1 MQKVLFFNY
10 EYPPLGGGAGNATKH
25 LLLEFAK
32 RNDVIV
38 DLITSSITGQYE
50 KENLGDN
57 VSIYKIPIGKNSE
70 NLNYQSQWELIKYTF
85 KAYFYARKLIKK
97 NDYDL
102 THSFFAVPCGF
113 ISLLLKWQYKIP
125 YIVSPR
131 GADVPG
137 YSERFESIYKALTSL
152 IKLIWKNSR
161 FVITNSK
168 GLTELAKNTS
178 PEQKF
183 NVIFNGVDTDFY
195 QPSIRTK
202 EDREKELIIL
212 CASRLS
218 KRKGIKYAVS
228 GFAKIAGRYPRM
240 KMVIAGG
247 EGNAMEEL
255 KNQVADLGLN
265 DRIKFFGHYTKEQS
279 PIIYNRA
286 DIFVMPSLNEGM
298 SNNLLEALASGMPAL
313 MTPVGGAEELVVDGE
328 NGFLIETENSDVI
341 ANKLEY
347 LIENLDEVDK
357 MGKVSRE
364 LAEQMSWEVVADD
377 YISFYERV

>member
-1 MQKVLFFNY
+1 MKRVLFFNY

-32 RNDVIV
+32 RDDVVV
-38 DLITSSITGQYE
+38 DLITSSITDKYE
-50 KENLGDN
+50 EDGIDLN
-57 VSIYKIPIGKNSE
+57 VFIHKIPIGKNAK

-97 NDYDL
+97 NNYDL

-125 YIVSPR
+125 YIISLR

-137 YSERFESIYKALTSL
+137 YSERFESIYRMLTPL
-152 IKLIWKNSR
+152 IKLIWKNAR

-168 GLTELAKNTS
+168 GLTDLAKNS
-178 PEQKF
+178 APEQKF
-183 NVIFNGVDTDFY
+183 DMIFNGVDTNFY
-195 QPSIRTK
+195 QPSRRTIEERK
-202 EDREKELIIL
+202 KDFIVL

-228 GFAKIAGRYPRM
+228 GFAKIAGRYPQM
-240 KMVIAGG
+240 KMIIAGG
-247 EGNAMEEL
+247 EGNAMDEL
-255 KNQVADLGLN
+255 KTQVSDLGM
-265 DRIKFFGHYTKEQS
+265 DDKIKFFGHYTREQS
-279 PIIYNRA
+279 PKIYNDA
-286 DIFVMPSLNEGM
+286 DVFVMPSLNEGM
-298 SNNLLEALASGMPAL
+298 SNNLLEALASGMPVL
-313 MTPVGGAEELVVDGE
+313 MTPVGGAEELVTDGE

-341 ANKLEY
+341 ADKLEY
-347 LIENLDEVDK
+347 LIENLDRVDE
-357 MGKVSRE
+357 MGRVSRE
-364 LAEQMSWEVVADD
+364 LAEQMSWQVVADD

>member
-1 MQKVLFFNY
+1 MKRVLFFNY

-25 LLLEFAK
+25 LLLEYAK
-32 RNDVIV
+32 RDDVVV
-38 DLITSSITGQYE
+38 DLITSSITDKYE
-50 KENLGDN
+50 EDGIDLN
-57 VSIYKIPIGKNSE
+57 VFIHKIPIGKNSK

-85 KAYFYARKLIKK
+85 KAYFYARKLINK

-125 YIVSPR
+125 YITSPR

-137 YSERFESIYKALTSL
+137 YSERFESIYKILTPF
-152 IKLIWKNSR
+152 IKLIWKNAK

-168 GLTELAKNTS
+168 GLTELAKKTS

-183 NVIFNGVDTDFY
+183 NVIFNGVDTNFY
-195 QPSIRTK
+195 QSSKRTMK
-202 EDREKELIIL
+202 DREKEFVVL

-228 GFAKIAGRYPRM
+228 GFAKIVGRYPQL

-255 KNQVADLGLN
+255 KNQVSNLGLN
-265 DRIKFFGHYTKEQS
+265 NRIKFFGYYTKDQS
-279 PIIYNRA
+279 PEIYNSA
-286 DIFVMPSLNEGM
+286 DVFVMPSLNEGM
-298 SNNLLEALASGMPAL
+298 SNNLLEALASGMPVL
-313 MTPVGGAEELVVDGE
+313 MTPVGGAEELVTDGE

-341 ANKLEY
+341 ADKLEY
-347 LIENLDEVDK
+347 LIENLDKVDE
-357 MGKVSRE
+357 MGKASRE
-364 LAEQMSWEVVADD
+364 LAEQMSWRVVADD